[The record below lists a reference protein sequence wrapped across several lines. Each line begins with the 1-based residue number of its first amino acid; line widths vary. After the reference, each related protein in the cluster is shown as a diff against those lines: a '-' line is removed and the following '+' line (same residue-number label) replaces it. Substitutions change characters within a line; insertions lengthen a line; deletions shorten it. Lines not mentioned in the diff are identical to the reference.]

1 MYFSTNSDLSFR
13 HPSPTLSTPIS
24 NLKSQ
29 PMTSRCEFRPPHNLF
44 TFYFKAIL
52 DIFAQSVSDSLRQE
66 IPDDRKRLKIRLSRR
81 FTPSSVTSMPL
92 SPRGPSFKKG
102 CRISSRLREKVLS
115 PFEETSLRKKRA
127 KITVFLSLTVCG
139 NWSKD
144 LFLPI
149 IIHIAVFPIVS
160 KVRYSG
166 NCPDSHRL
174 NPEVHKNHNPFHTP
188 CLSFE

>member
-1 MYFSTNSDLSFR
+1 MYFSTRFPRSDQAVLSKVKCSKKCLNSAI
-13 HPSPTLSTPIS
+13 ST
-24 NLKSQ
+24 
-29 PMTSRCEFRPPHNLF
+29 
-44 TFYFKAIL
+44 
-52 DIFAQSVSDSLRQE
+52 SLCVIATQW
-66 IPDDRKRLKIRLSRR
+66 
-81 FTPSSVTSMPL
+81 F
-92 SPRGPSFKKG
+92 PRGPSFKKG

-115 PFEETSLRKKRA
+115 PFEETSPRKKRA
-127 KITVFLSLTVCG
+127 KITVFLSLSVCG

-149 IIHIAVFPIVS
+149 IMHIAVFPIVS
-160 KVRYSG
+160 KVRYAG